1 MALDWT
7 RIAKRLMRRGLTENQ
22 AWSAV
27 SQTYISYMTSPPEI
41 RTENELAELMYQK
54 CLGWHFSWL
63 TQPCMIE
70 KAVATKDNL
79 MQVILARGNHDDNVT
94 CSEDEMYAIYT
105 DRREEESDADYIAD
119 LLRLVPQTMRIPTL
133 IVIQAILKRPP
144 TKPLT
149 VEACRKL
156 LQKAGICN
164 TSEYARQVYTFLT
177 TLKR

>member
-22 AWSAV
+22 AWSAI
-27 SQTYISYMTSPPEI
+27 SQTYISYVTSPPEI
-41 RTENELAELMYQK
+41 RSENELAELMYQK
-54 CLGWHFSWL
+54 CIGWHFSWL

-79 MQVILARGNHDDNVT
+79 MQTIAARGNDEYAACT
-94 CSEDEMYAIYT
+94 EDEMYAIYT
-105 DRREEESDADYIAD
+105 DRREEESDTDYIAD
-119 LLRLVPQTMRIPTL
+119 LLKLVPQTMRIPTL
-133 IVIQAILKRPP
+133 IVIQSILKRPP

-149 VEACRKL
+149 VESCRKL
-156 LQKAGICN
+156 LQKANVCN

>member
-7 RIAKRLMRRGLTENQ
+7 RIAKRLMRRGLTPNQ

-27 SQTYISYMTSPPEI
+27 SQTYISYVTSPPEI
-41 RTENELAELMYQK
+41 RSESELAQLMYEK
-54 CLGWHFSWL
+54 CIGWHFSWL

-70 KAVATKDNL
+70 KAVAAKNEAL
-79 MQVILARGNHDDNVT
+79 QEYDDRSVT
-94 CSEDEMYAIYT
+94 EDDLFVSVPDA
-105 DRREEESDADYIAD
+105 ESATDYIAD
-119 LLRLVPQTMRIPTL
+119 LLKLVPQTMRIPTL

-144 TKPLT
+144 TKHLT

-156 LQKAGICN
+156 LQKAGVCN

>member
-22 AWSAV
+22 AWSAI
-27 SQTYISYMTSPPEI
+27 SQTYISYVTSPPEI
-41 RTENELAELMYQK
+41 RSENELAELMYQK
-54 CLGWHFSWL
+54 CIGWHFSWL

-70 KAVATKDNL
+70 KAVATKNEAL
-79 MQVILARGNHDDNVT
+79 QEYDDRSVT
-94 CSEDEMYAIYT
+94 EDDLFVSVADT
-105 DRREEESDADYIAD
+105 ESDTDYIAD
-119 LLRLVPQTMRIPTL
+119 LLKLVPQTMRIPTL
-133 IVIQAILKRPP
+133 IVIQSILKRPP

-149 VEACRKL
+149 VESCRKL
-156 LQKAGICN
+156 LQKANVCN

>member
-22 AWSAV
+22 AWSAI
-27 SQTYISYMTSPPEI
+27 SQTYISYVTSPPEI

-54 CLGWHFSWL
+54 CIGWHVSWL
-63 TQPCMIE
+63 TQPCAIE
-70 KAVATKDNL
+70 KAVANKASEIAKRSTEG
-79 MQVILARGNHDDNVT
+79 QFV
-94 CSEDEMYAIYT
+94 EDELFVSIP
-105 DRREEESDADYIAD
+105 DDESVTDYIAD
-119 LLRLVPQTMRIPTL
+119 LLKLVPQTMRIPAL

-156 LQKAGICN
+156 LQKANVCN

>member
-7 RIAKRLMRRGLTENQ
+7 RIAKRLMRRGLTKNQ

-27 SQTYISYMTSPPEI
+27 SQTYISYVTSPPEI

-54 CLGWHFSWL
+54 CIGWHFSWL

-70 KAVATKDNL
+70 KAVATKNEAL
-79 MQVILARGNHDDNVT
+79 QEYDDRSMT
-94 CSEDEMYAIYT
+94 EDDLFVSPANGENDT
-105 DRREEESDADYIAD
+105 DYIAD
-119 LLRLVPQTMRIPTL
+119 LLKLVPQTMRIPTL
-133 IVIQAILKRPP
+133 IVIQSILKRPP

-156 LQKAGICN
+156 LQKANICN
-164 TSEYARQVYTFLT
+164 TSEYARQVYTFLI

>member
-7 RIAKRLMRRGLTENQ
+7 RIARRLMRRGLTENQ

-27 SQTYISYMTSPPEI
+27 SQTYISYVTSPPEI

-54 CLGWHFSWL
+54 CIGWHFSWL

-70 KAVATKDNL
+70 KAVATKNDAL
-79 MQVILARGNHDDNVT
+79 QEYDDRSVT
-94 CSEDEMYAIYT
+94 EDDLFVSPI
-105 DRREEESDADYIAD
+105 DSESDADYIAD
-119 LLRLVPQTMRIPTL
+119 LLKLVPQTMRIPTL

>member
-1 MALDWT
+1 MTLDWT
-7 RIAKRLMRRGLTENQ
+7 RIARRLMRRGLTENQ

-27 SQTYISYMTSPPEI
+27 SQTYISYVTSPPEI

-54 CLGWHFSWL
+54 CIGWHFSWL

-70 KAVATKDNL
+70 KAVATKNGAL
-79 MQVILARGNHDDNVT
+79 QEYDDRSVT
-94 CSEDEMYAIYT
+94 EDDLFVSPI
-105 DRREEESDADYIAD
+105 DSESDADYIVD
-119 LLRLVPQTMRIPTL
+119 LLKLVPQTMRIPTL

>member
-22 AWSAV
+22 AWSAI
-27 SQTYISYMTSPPEI
+27 SQTYISYVQNPPEI

-54 CLGWHFSWL
+54 CIGWHCAWVM
-63 TQPCMIE
+63 QPCLIE
-70 KAVATKDNL
+70 KAVATKNE
-79 MQVILARGNHDDNVT
+79 ILQN
-94 CSEDEMYAIYT
+94 
-105 DRREEESDADYIAD
+105 RETTWNDPEHCVHEEQLYVSPAETESDTDYIAD
-119 LLRLVPQTMRIPTL
+119 LLKLVPQTMRIPTL
-133 IVIQAILKRPP
+133 IVVQAILKRPP

-156 LQKAGICN
+156 LQKSNVCN

>member
-7 RIAKRLMRRGLTENQ
+7 RIARRLMRRGLTENQ

-27 SQTYISYMTSPPEI
+27 SQTYISYVTSPPEI

-54 CLGWHFSWL
+54 CIGWHFSWL

-70 KAVATKDNL
+70 KAVAAKNDAL
-79 MQVILARGNHDDNVT
+79 QEYDDRSVT
-94 CSEDEMYAIYT
+94 EDDLFVSPI
-105 DRREEESDADYIAD
+105 DDESDNDYIAD
-119 LLRLVPQTMRIPTL
+119 LLKLVPQTMRIPTL
-133 IVIQAILKRPP
+133 IVIQSILKRPP

-156 LQKAGICN
+156 LQKAGVCN